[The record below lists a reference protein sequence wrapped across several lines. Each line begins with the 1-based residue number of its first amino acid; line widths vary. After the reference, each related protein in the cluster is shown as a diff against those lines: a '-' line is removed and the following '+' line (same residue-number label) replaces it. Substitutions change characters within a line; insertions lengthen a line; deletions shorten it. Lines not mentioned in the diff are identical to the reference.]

1 MIQTTLWRNIQLNQ
15 SHSGYNT
22 DLALRVM
29 HRAIP
34 PCSDANIRIVGLFFG
49 ANDSCFP
56 TEANNQCVPLP
67 EFKSNMIKI
76 LRHPNLSGHNAR
88 TILITNP
95 PVIEEMQYAIDKA
108 KGYPLRRTA
117 ENTKKYAEAI
127 REVGKDLGVPVVD
140 LWSAI
145 MLEAGWNPAFQGPIP
160 GCMDAPRSDVLT
172 KYLIDGETKRCSSNH
187 SILTDFRPS
196 LDASRLPASL

>member
-1 MIQTTLWRNIQLNQ
+1 MMETPLSKDTELKNR
-15 SHSGYNT
+15 SGYNT

-34 PCSDANIRIVGLFFG
+34 SASDANIRLMLLFFG

-56 TEANNQCVPLP
+56 TEMNNQCVPLP

-76 LRHPNLSGHNAR
+76 LRHPNLSGHKAR
-88 TILITNP
+88 MILITNP
-95 PVIEEMQYAIDKA
+95 PIVEEMQYAIDKA

-117 ENTKKYAEAI
+117 ENTKKYADAI
-127 REVGKDLGVPVVD
+127 RDIGKDLDVPVVD

-145 MLEAGWNPAFQGPIP
+145 MLEAGWNPEFEGPLP
-160 GCMDAPRSDVLT
+160 GCMDAPHSDVLA
-172 KYLIDGETKRCSSNH
+172 KYLIDGKPCKSSSTSCN
-187 SILTDFRPS
+187 
-196 LDASRLPASL
+196 